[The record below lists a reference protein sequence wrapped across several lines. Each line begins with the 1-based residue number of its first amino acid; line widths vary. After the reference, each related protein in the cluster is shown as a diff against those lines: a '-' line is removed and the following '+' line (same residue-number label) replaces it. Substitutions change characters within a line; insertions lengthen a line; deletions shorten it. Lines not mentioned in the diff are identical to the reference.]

1 MVSCSL
7 HGFGDASSRAYVVV
21 IYLHVTNTTGSYVRF
36 VASKSRVAPAK
47 ELSIPRLQLLAAL
60 VLVTLI
66 EHVKEAMQKELANT
80 DITCWNYSK
89 LTLFWITGE
98 EREWK
103 QFVQHRVNEIRSLV
117 TSGNWRHCK
126 GKDNP
131 ADIPSRGLNRVELSK
146 CALWMVG
153 L

>member
-1 MVSCSL
+1 M
-7 HGFGDASSRAYVVV
+7 
-21 IYLHVTNTTGSYVRF
+21 TNTTGSYVRF

-47 ELSIPRLQLLAAL
+47 ELSITRLELLAAL

-117 TSGNWRHCK
+117 TSGSWRHRK
-126 GKDNP
+126 GGKDNP
-131 ADIPSRGLNRVELSK
+131 ADIPSRGLCLVDSGPLVFNLF
-146 CALWMVG
+146 
-153 L
+153 